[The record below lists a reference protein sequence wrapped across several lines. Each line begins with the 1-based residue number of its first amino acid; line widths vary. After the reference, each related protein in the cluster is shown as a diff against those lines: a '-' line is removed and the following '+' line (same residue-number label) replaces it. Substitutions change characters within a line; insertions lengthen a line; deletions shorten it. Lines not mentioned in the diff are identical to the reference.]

1 MNFNTPA
8 LLFGLILL
16 VASIALFVFGR
27 LKPEIQRDSDSV
39 YAIIGMVCALI
50 LFGSAFDLSLGMSF
64 QQLLMIGALIALMWE
79 NIQARQPKN
88 VGARR
93 GMLDGVWGWGSGR
106 DMSRRGAPMVD
117 DDRPVSR
124 VYRAEL
130 EDLTLLEDQRTSRR
144 IRGGQ
149 DSRDDDWEGS
159 RRTTRRNEYAGDV
172 PRRPRGSLNGS
183 PIVDNE
189 EDRRPRLRA
198 ARSLP
203 LDRSAERPLAGDRPG
218 NTPSWDEDEKPV
230 RRPRQNSADGAS
242 RPSESSVRPSSER
255 SNSARTNSSRVERV
269 RPPSSQRRKSEPSSD
284 YVDYQPI
291 DRPESGGA
299 RDYE

>member
-1 MNFNTPA
+1 VNFNTPA

-16 VASIALFVFGR
+16 VASISLFIFGR

-39 YAIIGMVCALI
+39 YAIIGVVCALI

-79 NIQARQPKN
+79 NIQARQPKS

-93 GMLDGVWGWGSGR
+93 GVLDGVRGWSSGR
-106 DMSRRGAPMVD
+106 ESRRGAPTLD
-117 DDRPVSR
+117 DDRPSNR

-130 EDLTLLEDQRTSRR
+130 EDLAPLEEQRTSRR
-144 IRGGQ
+144 IRGGR

-159 RRTTRRNEYAGDV
+159 RRTTRRNEYTDDV

-189 EDRRPRLRA
+189 DDRPRLRA
-198 ARSLP
+198 ARPLP
-203 LDRSAERPLAGDRPG
+203 TDRPTERV
-218 NTPSWDEDEKPV
+218 NSSWDDDKPV
-230 RRPRQNSADGAS
+230 RRS
-242 RPSESSVRPSSER
+242 RPNDDETS
-255 SNSARTNSSRVERV
+255 SSRPKRT
-269 RPPSSQRRKSEPSSD
+269 RPESPSRRRSAESSD
-284 YVDYQPI
+284 YVDYQPV
-291 DRPESGGA
+291 DYPESGNGK
-299 RDYE
+299 DYD

>member
-1 MNFNTPA
+1 VNFNTPA

-27 LKPEIQRDSDSV
+27 LKPEIQRGSDSV
-39 YAIIGMVCALI
+39 YALVGVVCALI

-93 GMLDGVWGWGSGR
+93 GTLDDVRGWGNGR
-106 DMSRRGAPMVD
+106 DTSRRGMMVD
-117 DDRPVSR
+117 DDRPVSQ

-130 EDLTLLEDQRTSRR
+130 DDLAPLEDPRTSRR
-144 IRGGQ
+144 IRGGRDSQ
-149 DSRDDDWEGS
+149 DDNWEGS
-159 RRTTRRNEYAGDV
+159 RRTTRRNEYADDV

-183 PIVDNE
+183 PMVDDE
-189 EDRRPRLRA
+189 
-198 ARSLP
+198 
-203 LDRSAERPLAGDRPG
+203 GDRPRPRPARLLPSDRSVERV
-218 NTPSWDEDEKPV
+218 TTSWDDDKPV
-230 RRPRQNSADGAS
+230 RRPRLDDAETSSS
-242 RPSESSVRPSSER
+242 RPKRTRPESSSRRRSSE
-255 SNSARTNSSRVERV
+255 
-269 RPPSSQRRKSEPSSD
+269 SSD

-291 DRPESGGA
+291 DYPDSGNGK
-299 RDYE
+299 DYD

>member
-39 YAIIGMVCALI
+39 YAIVGVVCALI

-88 VGARR
+88 VGERR
-93 GMLDGVWGWGSGR
+93 GMLDGVRRWGSGR
-106 DMSRRGAPMVD
+106 DVSRRGAPMVD
-117 DDRPVSR
+117 DDRPVNR

-130 EDLTLLEDQRTSRR
+130 EDLTLLEDQRTVTRR
-144 IRGGQ
+144 IRGGRNGQ
-149 DSRDDDWEGS
+149 DDDWGG
-159 RRTTRRNEYAGDV
+159 TRRSTRPSNNDYSDDYSDG
-172 PRRPRGSLNGS
+172 PRRPPNTRDSLNES
-183 PIVDNE
+183 
-189 EDRRPRLRA
+189 RPRGN
-198 ARSLP
+198 RS
-203 LDRSAERPLAGDRPG
+203 ERLLSGDRPD
-218 NTPSWDEDEKPV
+218 NTPSWDEDDKPV
-230 RRPRQNSADGAS
+230 RRPRLNS
-242 RPSESSVRPSSER
+242 SESSDRVDPEGSARSSSNRPGSVRPNSSR
-255 SNSARTNSSRVERV
+255 PNSSRVERV
-269 RPPSSQRRKSEPSSD
+269 RPPSSSQRRSSEQSSD

-291 DRPESGGA
+291 DRPESSGTK
-299 RDYE
+299 DWE

>member
-16 VASIALFVFGR
+16 VASIALFIFGR

-39 YAIIGMVCALI
+39 YAIIGVVCALI

-93 GMLDGVWGWGSGR
+93 GVLDGVRGWGSGR
-106 DMSRRGAPMVD
+106 DTSGDVSRRGAPIGD
-117 DDRPVSR
+117 DDRPASR

-130 EDLTLLEDQRTSRR
+130 DDLTPLEDQRTSRR
-144 IRGGQ
+144 IRGGR
-149 DSRDDDWEGS
+149 DSRNDDWEGS
-159 RRTTRRNEYAGDV
+159 RRTTRRNEYDADM

-183 PIVDNE
+183 PMVDD
-189 EDRRPRLRA
+189 EDARLRLRA
-198 ARSLP
+198 ARPLP
-203 LDRSAERPLAGDRPG
+203 PDPSAERA
-218 NTPSWDEDEKPV
+218 NSSWDGDKPV
-230 RRPRQNSADGAS
+230 RRPRLNDAESSSS
-242 RPSESSVRPSSER
+242 RPKRTRPESSSRRRSSE
-255 SNSARTNSSRVERV
+255 
-269 RPPSSQRRKSEPSSD
+269 SSD

-291 DRPESGGA
+291 DRPDSGNSK
-299 RDYE
+299 DYE

>member
-16 VASIALFVFGR
+16 VASIALFIFGR

-39 YAIIGMVCALI
+39 YAIVGVVCALI

-64 QQLLMIGALIALMWE
+64 QQLLMIGALITLMWE

-93 GMLDGVWGWGSGR
+93 GMLDGVWGLGSAK

-130 EDLTLLEDQRTSRR
+130 DDLTPLEDQRTSCR
-144 IRGGQ
+144 IRGGR

-159 RRTTRRNEYAGDV
+159 RRTTRRNKYADDV

-183 PIVDNE
+183 PMVDD
-189 EDRRPRLRA
+189 EDDRPRLRA

-203 LDRSAERPLAGDRPG
+203 PDRSVERA
-218 NTPSWDEDEKPV
+218 NSSWDGDKPV
-230 RRPRQNSADGAS
+230 RHPRLNDAESSSS
-242 RPSESSVRPSSER
+242 RPKRTRPESSSRRRSSE
-255 SNSARTNSSRVERV
+255 
-269 RPPSSQRRKSEPSSD
+269 QSSD

-291 DRPESGGA
+291 DHPESGGT

>member
-1 MNFNTPA
+1 VNFNTPA

-16 VASIALFVFGR
+16 VASISLFIFGR

-39 YAIIGMVCALI
+39 YAIVGVVCALI

-93 GMLDGVWGWGSGR
+93 GMLDGVRGWGSGR
-106 DMSRRGAPMVD
+106 DTSRRGAPMVD

-144 IRGGQ
+144 IRG
-149 DSRDDDWEGS
+149 DRDNRDDDWEGA
-159 RRTTRRNEYAGDV
+159 RRSTRRNEYADDA

-183 PIVDNE
+183 PMVDDE
-189 EDRRPRLRA
+189 ADRPRRRTT
-198 ARSLP
+198 RSLP
-203 LDRSAERPLAGDRPG
+203 PDRSDERTSNA
-218 NTPSWDEDEKPV
+218 SWDDDKPV
-230 RRPRQNSADGAS
+230 RRPRLNDAESSS
-242 RPSESSVRPSSER
+242 RPKRTRPESSSRRRSSEG
-255 SNSARTNSSRVERV
+255 
-269 RPPSSQRRKSEPSSD
+269 SD
-284 YVDYQPI
+284 YVDYQPV
-291 DRPESGGA
+291 DRPESGSS

>member
-39 YAIIGMVCALI
+39 YAIVGVVCALI

-88 VGARR
+88 VGTRR
-93 GMLDGVWGWGSGR
+93 GMLDDVRGWGSR
-106 DMSRRGAPMVD
+106 DVSRRGAPIVD

-130 EDLTLLEDQRTSRR
+130 DDLAPLEDQRTNRR
-144 IRGGQ
+144 IRGGR
-149 DSRDDDWEGS
+149 DSWDEDLESS
-159 RRTTRRNEYAGDV
+159 RRTTRRNEYAADA

-183 PIVDNE
+183 PIVD
-189 EDRRPRLRA
+189 DDADRPRLRA
-198 ARSLP
+198 ARALP
-203 LDRSAERPLAGDRPG
+203 SDRSTERI
-218 NTPSWDEDEKPV
+218 NSSWGDEKPV
-230 RRPRQNSADGAS
+230 RRPRLNDSEGTSS
-242 RPSESSVRPSSER
+242 RPKRTRPESSSRRRSSE
-255 SNSARTNSSRVERV
+255 
-269 RPPSSQRRKSEPSSD
+269 PSD
-284 YVDYQPI
+284 YVDYQPV
-291 DRPESGGA
+291 DYPDSGNPK
-299 RDYE
+299 DYDT